1 MDAAGTRMNSQKE
14 LVRRRLE
21 EKLERECGPTMTAAL
36 RNPAVIEILLNPD
49 GRLWID
55 VVGKGMEF
63 TGQTLEPGAAE
74 SVLTTC
80 ASMLQTAITRDTPIL
95 EGEFPLDGS
104 RLEGIVPPIVRAP
117 VFTIRKKANKVFT
130 LDEYRARGI
139 IGTCLESRGRTHGP
153 TVQVAYEHPV
163 EAIRHAVRQRHN
175 ILIVGGTGSGKT
187 TLANAILAEISA
199 QCPRDRLVAIEDT
212 IELQVTMEN
221 SVLLRTSEHAN
232 MQRLLRATMRLRPD
246 RIVVG
251 EVRGGEAL
259 TLLKSWNT
267 GHPGGI
273 ATIHA
278 NSAEGGLTRLSQLIY
293 EAPEARNLSE
303 ASIAG
308 TIREAVNLV
317 VFIERSATPAGRSV
331 SEIMEISDFDG
342 NRFLMR
348 PVEIRP
354 STQAKTN

>member
-1 MDAAGTRMNSQKE
+1 MVGEAAGSQKE

-21 EKLERECGPTMTAAL
+21 EKLERECGPVLVRAL
-36 RNPAVIEILLNPD
+36 RDPAIIEIMLNPD
-49 GRLWID
+49 GQLWVD
-55 VVGKGMEF
+55 VAGKGMEL
-63 TGQTLEPGAAE
+63 TGHRFEPGAAE

-80 ASMLQTAITRDTPIL
+80 ASMLQTTVTRDNPIL

-104 RLEGIVPPIVRAP
+104 RLEGLMPPIVRAP
-117 VFTIRKKANKVFT
+117 VFTIRKKALKVFT
-130 LDEYRARGI
+130 LEDYRTRGI
-139 IGTCLESRGRTHGP
+139 IPSTLSARL
-153 TVQVAYEHPV
+153 VAPDPHSIAAHPHPID
-163 EAIRHAVRQRHN
+163 ALRYAVRQHHN

-187 TLANAILAEISA
+187 TLANAILAEIAA
-199 QCPRDRLVAIEDT
+199 QCPDDRLVAIEDT
-212 IELQVTMEN
+212 MELQVTMRN
-221 SVLLRTSEHAN
+221 SVLLRTSEQAS

-267 GHPGGI
+267 GHPGGT

-278 NSAEGGLTRLSQLIY
+278 NSAEGGLVRLSQLIY

-303 ASIAG
+303 ATVAG
-308 TIREAVNLV
+308 TIKEAVNLV
-317 VFIERSATPAGRSV
+317 VFIERTGTDAGRSV
-331 SEIMEISDFDG
+331 SEIMRITDYANG
-342 NRFLMR
+342 RFVLR

-354 STQAKTN
+354 PH